1 MSLTYEEAI
10 QAVASKSTFGIN
22 LGLQRMEELLRRL
35 GNPHKSGIVKYV
47 HIAGTNGKGSTAT
60 FIQHILLAAGYQVG
74 FFSSPHLHSY
84 CERIRINGDSICQAD
99 VVSLVEKILPHVD
112 AMVTAGYESPTE
124 FEIWTAMALL
134 YYTQK
139 QMDWAVIETG
149 LGGSIDSTNVILPE
163 VSIITNVAMDHTDYL
178 GNTIEEI
185 ATVKAGIIKK
195 ERPVITGC
203 HDEKALPIIQER
215 AAACQGQLWLYGRDF
230 HALLRYSD
238 ENRQVFDCEVK
249 GRHYDNLSTTLLG
262 RYQVDNAALAVACAD
277 LLQMPYSA
285 IQEGIGQAHWPG
297 RMEVISRKPL
307 IVLDGAHNVNGMEA
321 LAESLELYWP
331 RHKILALFGM
341 LADKEREKAM
351 SVILPHIS
359 QVIVTKPPS
368 LRAGNWRYLAEL
380 CSSHQVPTEAIEEIK
395 PAVLRALELLE
406 KTKADMLLVTGSL
419 YMLGEAR
426 AFLLD
431 LLRNK

>member
-35 GNPHKSGIVKYV
+35 GNPHKSGLVKYI
-47 HIAGTNGKGSTAT
+47 HIAGTNGKGSTAA

-84 CERIRINGDSICQAD
+84 CERIRINGNDICQAD
-99 VVSLVEKILPHVD
+99 VIALVEEVLPQVD
-112 AMVTAGYESPTE
+112 AMVRAGYESPTE

-139 QMDWAVIETG
+139 EMDWAVIETG

-163 VSIITNVAMDHTDYL
+163 VAIITNVAMDHTDYL

-195 ERPVITGC
+195 NRPVITGC
-203 HDEKALPIIQER
+203 FDKKALPVIQKR
-215 AAACQGQLWLYGRDF
+215 AVDCHGPLWLYGQDF
-230 HALLRYSD
+230 HASLRYAD
-238 ENRQVFDCEVK
+238 ENSQVFDCEVQ
-249 GRHYDNLSTTLLG
+249 GRHYDSLSTTLLG

-277 LLQMPYSA
+277 LLQVPRGA
-285 IQEGIGQAHWPG
+285 IQEGIWRAHWPG
-297 RMEVISRKPL
+297 RLEVISRDPF

-331 RHKILALFGM
+331 EHKILALFGM

-351 SVILPHIS
+351 AVILPHIS
-359 QVIVTKPPS
+359 QAVITKPPS

-380 CSSHQVPTEAIEEIK
+380 CSSQQVPAEAIEEIK
-395 PAVLRALELLE
+395 EAVLRALALLK

-426 AFLLD
+426 TFLLD